1 MGAILCVDDEPA
13 VGAVLEHV
21 LEDLGHEPV
30 LAGSVDEAIQILSH
44 QRVDLIIA
52 DCIMPGR
59 DGFELLDHLR
69 EQGLEI
75 PIIIMSGYSSVEHA
89 VVAMRRGAVDYLTK
103 PLRSE
108 SIRIAVKNA
117 LEVDRLRRENDEARR
132 EIIALRGT
140 RSIVG
145 DSPALREVMGAIDA
159 VAPTRAA
166 VLLQGESGTG
176 KELFAREIHAR
187 SPRHDHPFVTVN
199 CAALPEGLVES
210 AMFGHERG
218 AFTGAT
224 ARMPGAFERATR
236 GTLLLDEITEMR
248 LDLQSKLLRAL
259 QEQEIER
266 VGGIQPIKVDVRVI
280 ATTNRELEAEVEAGR
295 FRRDLYFRLNVVA
308 IRTPPL
314 RERPEDIPV
323 LVEHFV
329 DRNALELGLKP
340 PVILPETYDYL
351 RKRSWMG
358 NIRELAN
365 AVERA
370 MILHSGPTLTP
381 ESFDPPWAGA
391 LRAGEA
397 FVRVSQAP
405 VVPAG
410 PEPSMAVSGSAP
422 AADDSVLDLHE
433 LERIAIRR
441 ALLRTGGHKT
451 KAAELLGIN
460 ERTLRNKLRAEP
472 LSA

>member
-1 MGAILCVDDEPA
+1 VDDEPA

-21 LEDLGHEPV
+21 LGDLGHESV
-30 LAGSVDEAIQILSH
+30 LSGSVDEAIQHLTQ
-44 QRVDLIIA
+44 QRVDLIIS

-59 DGFELLDHLR
+59 DGFELLDYLR

-103 PLRSE
+103 PLRAE

-117 LEVDRLRRENDEARR
+117 LEVDRLRRENEEARR

-145 DSPALREVMGAIDA
+145 VSPTLRDVMGAIDA

-187 SPRHDHPFVTVN
+187 SPRRDHPFVTVN

-266 VGGIQPIKVDVRVI
+266 VGGIQPIKVDVRII

-295 FRRDLYFRLNVVA
+295 FRKDLYFRLNVVA

-314 RERPEDIPV
+314 RERLEDIPV
-323 LVEHFV
+323 LVEHFI
-329 DRNALELGLKP
+329 DRNARELGLKP
-340 PVILPETYDYL
+340 PTVLPETYDYL
-351 RKRSWMG
+351 RRRSWTG

-370 MILHSGPTLTP
+370 MILHSGLTLTP
-381 ESFDPPWAGA
+381 ETFENPSTGA
-391 LRAGEA
+391 QRAEA
-397 FVRVSQAP
+397 EPFIPAPHAP
-405 VVPAG
+405 VVPGRADR
-410 PEPSMAVSGSAP
+410 SASVDGIE
-422 AADDSVLDLHE
+422 ADSEDAVLDLHE

-441 ALLRTGGHKT
+441 ALLKTGGHKT

-460 ERTLRNKLRAEP
+460 ERTLRNKLKSEP
-472 LSA
+472 RSA